1 VATSPGTLRLF
12 EGVRDDALAA
22 ARVQDLAVERRE
34 GLADGT
40 FEVLEC
46 ELAEGRPEA

>member
-1 VATSPGTLRLF
+1 
-12 EGVRDDALAA
+12 VRADAISA
-22 ARVQDLAVERRE
+22 ARVEDPAVEGRE
-34 GLADGT
+34 GLEDGS